1 MPIETVFNLCP
12 EHYRDYQI
20 TEADAG
26 ALTVHE
32 HDGYRWLCSGDA
44 AIQSIMRLDAP
55 EKLILPNHL
64 AMLMGLPVSTS
75 SAPVLNLGTGT
86 GAIERFLNSRLP
98 ALELVS
104 VDSNPS
110 MIYLARDYFYLPR
123 DWPVQLQTA
132 EDYLQH
138 SQQIFSL
145 VLADLFAGGNH
156 APCLFDADFYRLV
169 AQHLT
174 EAGVLSLNLC
184 PRTEAEIV
192 SILVALRQSLPWVM
206 LVKVPDHGNIVL
218 LAGRQQS
225 PSDTELAQRA
235 SQLSHSLQLDF
246 DTLLNQIERLPPPA
260 A

>member
-1 MPIETVFNLCP
+1 MSIETVFNLRP
-12 EHYRDYQI
+12 EQYRDYQI
-20 TEADAG
+20 AEADAG

-44 AIQSIMRLDAP
+44 AIQSVMRLDAP
-55 EKLILPNHL
+55 EKLLLPNHL

-75 SAPVLNLGTGT
+75 PAPVLNLGTGT

-110 MIYLARDYFYLPR
+110 MIELARDYFYLPR

-132 EDYLQH
+132 ADYLQH
-138 SQQIFSL
+138 SQQTFGLI
-145 VLADLFAGGNH
+145 LADLFAGDNH

-174 EAGVLSLNLC
+174 ESGVLSLNLC
-184 PRTEAEIV
+184 PRTEDEIV
-192 SILVALRQSLPWVM
+192 SILVVLRQSLPWVM
-206 LVKVPDHGNIVL
+206 LVKVPDHGNMVL
-218 LAGRQQS
+218 LAGRQPS
-225 PSDTELAQRA
+225 PTATELAQRA
-235 SQLSHSLQLDF
+235 GQLSHSLQLDF
-246 DTLLNQIERLPPPA
+246 DALLNQIERLPPPVS
-260 A
+260 